1 MLRTP
6 LKVNVIDPKTWKFF
20 SQFSNSLYG
29 SRHLPDTFQTPSRH
43 FPDTFQ
49 IPSRFLPDNFQTT
62 SRHLTCTFQTPSIHN
77 LDNIQ
82 TLPDIFKG
90 HIGLIWAF
98 QTPSRHVLDTFQ
110 TPSRHPPDT
119 LQTPLRHPPDTIQTT
134 PDTLHSLSR
143 PLSVVVPFCQKVS
156 FTLVRTIQVRAPA
169 WAPGHQRWCPFQK

>member
-1 MLRTP
+1 MVFQTP
-6 LKVNVIDPKTWKFF
+6 
-20 SQFSNSLYG
+20 
-29 SRHLPDTFQTPSRH
+29 SRHISDTFQTPSRH
-43 FPDTFQ
+43 PLETLQTPTNRDQQGTFH
-49 IPSRFLPDNFQTT
+49 PP

-90 HIGLIWAF
+90 HIGPIWAF